1 MDENVLRGVIV
12 MALVKCPECG
22 RENVSDSAEACP
34 DCGYGLK
41 AHFEKIRKEEERKEQ
56 EEQRIR
62 KRQEEI
68 KKIEMPIKPNAKT
81 TYILAF
87 VMFGSWGLLCLILPS
102 PFNILGLILFE
113 SMAIWQGSLQHNKEV
128 EKYNRAMADFE
139 KYQQDEYNR
148 IKQEEAMKQY
158 QESTAIRC
166 PMCRSTNV
174 AKIDTFD
181 RAVSVG
187 IVGLASGKIGKQY
200 KCKNCKHMW

>member
-1 MDENVLRGVIV
+1 
-12 MALVKCPECG
+12 MALIKCPECG

-34 DCGYGLK
+34 DCGYGIK

-56 EEQRIR
+56 EEKKKQ

-87 VMFGSWGLLCLILPS
+87 FMFGSWGLLCLILPS
-102 PFNILGLILFE
+102 PFNILGVILFE
-113 SMAIWQGSLQHNKEV
+113 SMAIWQGSSQHNKEV
-128 EKYNRAMADFE
+128 EKYNRAIADFE

-148 IKQEEAMKQY
+148 IKQEEAMKRY

-174 AKIDTFD
+174 VKIDTFD
-181 RAVSVG
+181 SFG
-187 IVGLASGKIGKQY
+187 YNGLY
-200 KCKNCKHMW
+200 DV

>member
-68 KKIEMPIKPNAKT
+68 LRENWDLYWPRQA
-81 TYILAF
+81 A
-87 VMFGSWGLLCLILPS
+87 
-102 PFNILGLILFE
+102 
-113 SMAIWQGSLQHNKEV
+113 
-128 EKYNRAMADFE
+128 R
-139 KYQQDEYNR
+139 
-148 IKQEEAMKQY
+148 
-158 QESTAIRC
+158 
-166 PMCRSTNV
+166 
-174 AKIDTFD
+174 
-181 RAVSVG
+181 
-187 IVGLASGKIGKQY
+187 
-200 KCKNCKHMW
+200 